1 MDVELKSKVKT
12 LTENFKEIKSAL
24 RWDGVVIN
32 HLEALIY
39 GTKEKEF
46 NKDKIK
52 EIRNYI
58 KSESTWNSPFRGEFQ
73 KIFSVLLDDRE
84 DYKLVYKETKK
95 IYFHL
100 LAKGF
105 KKEDKTSF
113 AALMLAMRYN
123 GEELREKADKLI
135 EIKSLVEE
143 LNLSYESD
151 YMSYANLATTNKSI
165 ETIKDEIENIY
176 KVIEETAV
184 DCGQYKEGFALS
196 IALGEGN
203 ITSRIER
210 ALNIRCNLQSY
221 SMKPPY
227 KAYPLIG
234 LSSLIVKDEELFCK
248 EVLEV
253 YTSLKEEKHYK
264 KSLDDNLMLVIS
276 LGVVLNKYF
285 EEIRADLMDI
295 NISEEINI
303 VYAVED
309 YTALSIASL

>member
-1 MDVELKSKVKT
+1 MDVELRNKVKV
-12 LTENFKEIKSAL
+12 LTENFKEIRQAL
-24 RWDGVVIN
+24 RWDGILIN

-39 GTKEKEF
+39 GTKEKELD
-46 NKDKIK
+46 KDKIK

-58 KSESTWNSPFRGEFQ
+58 KKESSWNSHFRGEFQ
-73 KIFSVLLDDRE
+73 KIFSILLDDRE
-84 DYKLVYKETKK
+84 DYKLIYKETKK
-95 IYFHL
+95 IYSHL

-113 AALMLAMRYN
+113 AALMLSMRYS
-123 GEELREKADKLI
+123 GEELRKKADKLV
-135 EIKSLVEE
+135 EIKEQMETLNVGSL
-143 LNLSYESD
+143 ND
-151 YMSYANLATTNKSI
+151 YMSYANLATTNKKI
-165 ETIKDEIENIY
+165 ETIKDEVEKIY
-176 KVIEETAV
+176 KIIDETAV
-184 DCGQYKEGFALS
+184 DCGQYKESFALS

-210 ALNIRCNLQSY
+210 ALKIRCNLQSN

-234 LSSLIVKDEELFCK
+234 LSSLIVKDEELFCS
-248 EVLEV
+248 EVLDV
-253 YTSLKEEKHYK
+253 YTLLKEEKYYK
-264 KSLDDNLMLVIS
+264 KFLDDNLILVIS

-285 EEIRADLMDI
+285 EEIRADLIDI